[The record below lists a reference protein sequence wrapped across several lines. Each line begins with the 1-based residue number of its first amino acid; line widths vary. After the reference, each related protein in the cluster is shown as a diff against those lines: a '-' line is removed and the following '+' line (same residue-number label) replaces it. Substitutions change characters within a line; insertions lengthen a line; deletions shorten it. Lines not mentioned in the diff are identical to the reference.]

1 MRSAKNVR
9 ESKNI
14 EAKVKAVQDKFS
26 NLVKTTQQRGA
37 FYNEV
42 SNELEDFT
50 VRVEN
55 FDEW

>member
-14 EAKVKAVQDKFS
+14 EAKVKAVQDKFT
-26 NLVKTTQQRGA
+26 NLVKVTQQRGA
-37 FYNEV
+37 FYTEV
-42 SNELEDFT
+42 SNELEEFT

>member
-1 MRSAKNVR
+1 MR

-14 EAKVKAVQDKFS
+14 EAKVKAVQDKFT
-26 NLVKTTQQRGA
+26 NLVKITQQRA
-37 FYNEV
+37 TLFNEV

-50 VRVEN
+50 LRVEN